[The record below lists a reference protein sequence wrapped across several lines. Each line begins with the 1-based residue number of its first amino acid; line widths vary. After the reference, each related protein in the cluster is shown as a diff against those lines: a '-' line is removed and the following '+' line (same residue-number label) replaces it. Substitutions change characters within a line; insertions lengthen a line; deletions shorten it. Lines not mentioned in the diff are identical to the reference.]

1 MALKIKQ
8 GCEEI
13 MTELLLSM
21 LENIIYDITGSVI
34 KKWTDRC
41 RWNRFLKML
50 RKDISK
56 FCEKNES
63 IYINSGA
70 FEYFIRNT
78 DFLKRVIERSVA
90 TKLEKSNKAFLQDE
104 TRKAREIAVA
114 EGITFANSE
123 ESVIEGL
130 YHLIMDKV
138 GTYYRNSLSVEQR
151 RMVSICLDQLTEL
164 KEAVNANH
172 KENRKD
178 IIEIL
183 NTVKVAGKLN
193 NMEASLI
200 ADLLS
205 KELYEGRL
213 QEFDFHDPDPFQ
225 S

>member
-70 FEYFIRNT
+70 FEYFI
-78 DFLKRVIERSVA
+78 VIRIS
-90 TKLEKSNKAFLQDE
+90 
-104 TRKAREIAVA
+104 
-114 EGITFANSE
+114 
-123 ESVIEGL
+123 
-130 YHLIMDKV
+130 
-138 GTYYRNSLSVEQR
+138 
-151 RMVSICLDQLTEL
+151 
-164 KEAVNANH
+164 
-172 KENRKD
+172 
-178 IIEIL
+178 
-183 NTVKVAGKLN
+183 
-193 NMEASLI
+193 
-200 ADLLS
+200 
-205 KELYEGRL
+205 
-213 QEFDFHDPDPFQ
+213 
-225 S
+225 